1 MKQYRIIISGGGTG
15 GHIFPA
21 ISIANTFR
29 KRFPEAEILFVGAD
43 DRMEMEKVPA
53 AGYRIVGLPVSGFD
67 RAHLANNIRVA
78 GRLLK
83 SLKLAKRRYGSSNPI
98 LPWGRRL
105 CQRTDALDGCF
116 LRNPYLDT
124 GAEFLCRCHE

>member
-53 AGYRIVGLPVSGFD
+53 AGYRIVGLPVCGFD

-98 LPWGRRL
+98 LPWG
-105 CQRTDALDGCF
+105 
-116 LRNPYLDT
+116 
-124 GAEFLCRCHE
+124 

>member
-83 SLKLAKRRYGSSNPI
+83 SLKLAKKTIREFNFYCHGTFSFHFVCQNKENHVSSFY
-98 LPWGRRL
+98 LF
-105 CQRTDALDGCF
+105 F
-116 LRNPYLDT
+116 LID
-124 GAEFLCRCHE
+124 